1 MKTITLQNRIII
13 LLTIF
18 TIVTIGAF
26 VAVQLSHEL
35 NITTQQQIYKANI
48 VSLIIEE
55 RLDKILNLSLTE
67 KEKVETLGKAMGSF
81 KESDL
86 IDKSYVLNGEGNIV
100 TATEKWLIGS
110 RGDYVDAQ
118 MVDMLNKREFTQR
131 ETFVDKTAKL
141 FSLFLP
147 VEDEAGTNFILR
159 VFFSLGDVWAVIGQV
174 YQPVIILGVALV
186 VINIVLGVFLSRVII
201 TPIKVFNEAAKII
214 ASGRLD
220 MIVDISTNDELEEL
234 GSTFNYMTKELVKMK
249 NKAEN
254 ANPLTKLP
262 GNIVIMDD
270 INKKIKE
277 NKKFTVI
284 YCDLD
289 NFKAFNDKYGIHK
302 GDDAIKLAGEI
313 FKEAVKNRGDQF
325 DFIGHEGGDD
335 FLLVTTP
342 DRAEGIARYII
353 AEFDKRVRALYDK
366 EDLSKG
372 YMVAHDRDGKMN
384 KFPIMTI
391 SLAGITNEDRAISS
405 YGEVTNIAAGAK
417 KKAKA
422 KRASNFV
429 LDRG

>member
-35 NITTQQQIYKANI
+35 NITTQQEIYKANI